1 MSLIEHHYRLLGE
14 LFGYQVSYLRVQQVM
29 VAVHHNVSMQDL
41 RGSTGKRRTRISH
54 KTKEPTSERNSSGE
68 QLYCHKLYINQVTI
82 LQIYQQIFFTS
93 AVRGKTYRVAC
104 QIVGTPAF
112 PPAKVLQVV
121 QVVDA
126 GRKRHLTADCVK
138 LLHAQIRMT
147 GVVQGNKSCS
157 HTDYKLHP

>member
-41 RGSTGKRRTRISH
+41 RRSTGKRQTIISYKLLRQKSQH
-54 KTKEPTSERNSSGE
+54 LREIALENNI
-68 QLYCHKLYINQVTI
+68 CHKLYINQVTI
-82 LQIYQQIFFTS
+82 LQIYQQIFFIP

-112 PPAKVLQVV
+112 PSAKVLQVV

-147 GVVQGNKSCS
+147 EVV
-157 HTDYKLHP
+157 